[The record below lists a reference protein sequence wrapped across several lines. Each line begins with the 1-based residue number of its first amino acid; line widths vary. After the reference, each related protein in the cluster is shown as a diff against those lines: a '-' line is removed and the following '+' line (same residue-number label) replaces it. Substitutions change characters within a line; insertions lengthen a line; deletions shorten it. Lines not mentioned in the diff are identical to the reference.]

1 MFVSKKHSMKHSTLG
16 NTRSLQKASR
26 NNDLKSVKYLSNK
39 LKLVILIE
47 MALTELLLK
56 SLLRNKFRLNENL
69 GVMSNTLDVNV

>member
-1 MFVSKKHSMKHSTLG
+1 ML
-16 NTRSLQKASR
+16 LR
-26 NNDLKSVKYLSNK
+26 NNELKSVKYLSNK

-56 SLLRNKFRLNENL
+56 SFQMFKFKLKKNL